1 MINKLITWIPILV
14 GLIYLIILI
23 YKRIPRKKLILNFII
38 VLVIVLLIN
47 LGKGLFLPKTL
58 PIKEEID
65 TKSTSTTMTTT
76 TTTTSTTTSS
86 TTTTSKK
93 ITTST
98 TTTSKTTK
106 QTTTTQPLTTK
117 NPSEL
122 TGTTSK
128 GYSIEYKNGAYYID
142 GYLIANKTYTL
153 TSDWVPTNTYKKI
166 TASMDGFC
174 RECIDKTAYEAWNE
188 MKADAAAIG
197 YNMWIQS
204 GYRGY
209 YYQRDL
215 YNGYV
220 KRKGQAAADKSSAR
234 PGSSEHQ
241 TGLAFDIC
249 VKDSTGSYPC
259 ISSSFNGTAPA
270 KWLSANAY
278 KYGYILRYPEGKT
291 NETGYIHE
299 SWHFRYVGKELAQKL
314 YNDGNW
320 ITLEDYFGIDSKYT
334 N

>member
-58 PIKEEID
+58 PIKEEMN
-65 TKSTSTTMTTT
+65 TKSSTTMTT

-86 TTTTSKK
+86 TTTT
-93 ITTST
+93 
-98 TTTSKTTK
+98 
-106 QTTTTQPLTTK
+106 TTQAQTTK
-117 NPSEL
+117 NPSVL

-197 YNMWIQS
+197 YSMWIQS